1 MRKRTIAHK
10 GEGIAMK
17 KKVSQT
23 LLSIVTALTVIVG
36 IAMPALHTKAAAE
49 PHQYFDPDGKS
60 YIYYLDES
68 GNPYTMRD
76 GEKIYFAL
84 PLEHLQVTDPQKIEE
99 LNQAISSGLSTR
111 AIPTSYYDISDNDS
125 TQKINSSVYSVDV
138 DFSKTPTFATSVLK
152 VNRQHAEIRFKTSD
166 IKKESIFS
174 GSKVNFT
181 YFYYDIIE
189 EKWYSQDFTD
199 IDCTGATGVGMI
211 FSPTITQYLQ
221 FSVSRSS
228 KIKSLKVEV
237 WTTGLW

>member
-1 MRKRTIAHK
+1 
-10 GEGIAMK
+10 MK
-17 KKVSQT
+17 KKMSQT
-23 LLSIVTALTVIVG
+23 LISIVMALAVIVG
-36 IAMPALHTKAAAE
+36 TVMPALHTEAGTE
-49 PHQYFDPDGKS
+49 PHQYFAPDGKS
-60 YIYYLDES
+60 YIYQLDES
-68 GNPYTMRD
+68 GNPYTMVD
-76 GEKIYFAL
+76 GEKMYLAL
-84 PLEHLQVTDPQKIEE
+84 PLGHLQVMDTQKIEE
-99 LNQAISSGLSTR
+99 LNQAILGGSFGR

-125 TQKINSSVYSVDV
+125 TQNINSPVYSVDV

-166 IKKESIFS
+166 IKKESIFT

-189 EKWYSQDFTD
+189 DKWYSQNFTD
-199 IDCTGATGVGMI
+199 VDCTGPTGVGMI